1 MTIPSLTT
9 IGFDAD
15 DTLWDHEKYF
25 VSTKAQFVD
34 LLSSFAEREVVDRQL
49 HDTEVANVELYGF
62 GVKSFTL
69 SMIQTATAATEGRV
83 SAPVIDAILQLG
95 REMLVH
101 PVTPYPG
108 VAGTLEALKPTHKLL
123 VVTRGDLIDQERKLA
138 ASGLLGYFDEIEIVS
153 DKTRL
158 VYDRIFT
165 RHGNGPSRAM
175 MIGNSMRA
183 DVTPALDAGA
193 WGVHVPS
200 DYVWSMDLDDD
211 PRDGARFRRLRSI
224 DEVVP
229 LIAMIG

>member
-1 MTIPSLTT
+1 MPELTT

-25 VSTKAQFVD
+25 VATKARFTE
-34 LLSSFAEREVVDRQL
+34 LLAPFADTVEVDRQL
-49 HDTEVANVELYGF
+49 HDTEIANVGQYGF

-69 SMIQTATAATEGRV
+69 SMIETAIAATAATV
-83 SAPVIDAILQLG
+83 PAPIIADILQLG
-95 REMLVH
+95 RDMLVH
-101 PVTPYPG
+101 PVDPYPG
-108 VAGTLEALKPTHKLL
+108 VHDTLEALKPTHKLL

-165 RHGNGPSRAM
+165 RHGNGPQRAM

-183 DVTPALDAGA
+183 DVVPAIAAGCF
-193 WGVHVPS
+193 GVHIPS
-200 DYVWSMDLDDD
+200 DYVWSMDLAND
-211 PRDGARFRRLRSI
+211 PGDTARFRRLQSI
-224 DEVVP
+224 AAVVP
-229 LIAMIG
+229 LVAEIG